1 MPRQSKIREASD
13 FVNSRIDAF
22 ANEAFSSAYRQ
33 ALSADRGVLAVVD
46 GTLYRVYADGRRE
59 KIKDVAKRI
68 KRISSKT
75 YTLKA

>member
-1 MPRQSKIREASD
+1 MSRQSKIRVASD
-13 FVNSRIDAF
+13 PVNRRIDAL
-22 ANEAFSSAYRQ
+22 ANKAFSSAYKQ
-33 ALSADRGVLAVVD
+33 ALTADKGVFAVVD

-68 KRISSKT
+68 KRIPSKT